1 MSSYRLWTKSSH
13 CLHSNLFECKVTAAL
28 QRQHYHLQIV
38 GFVVVALSMVEMFTI
53 PRSYFILGSIAST
66 VTMICVTVLLHR
78 VDKPANFSGRRLAI
92 GVVTAIVLY
101 FVFFLGN
108 ALIKNYS
115 PLGMQPANETSIYG
129 LFSSSPVLLL
139 VAIFVLDALGF
150 ESYFRG
156 NLQRLF
162 CSRLRWWAV
171 FLPAVIDAL
180 IHFSSLNPLFP
191 ATTFVADCFWGLN
204 YYYTK
209 DIYSNYASHFV
220 WDLLIFLVFPI
231 H

>member
-1 MSSYRLWTKSSH
+1 M
-13 CLHSNLFECKVTAAL
+13 
-28 QRQHYHLQIV
+28 QRQLGLLQIA
-38 GFVVVALSMVEMFTI
+38 GFVVVSLSMVEMFTI
-53 PRSYFILGSIAST
+53 PRNYFVLGSIVST
-66 VTMICVTVLLHR
+66 MTMICVTMLLHR
-78 VDKPANFSGRRLAI
+78 VDKPANFSGQRLAI

-108 ALIKNYS
+108 AFIKNYS
-115 PLGMQPANETSIYG
+115 PLGMQPTNETSIYG
-129 LFSSSPVLLL
+129 LFSSSPVWLL
-139 VAIFVLDALGF
+139 VAIFLLDALGF

-162 CSRLRWWAV
+162 GSRLHWGAV
-171 FLPAVIDAL
+171 FLPAVIDAV

-204 YYYTK
+204 YYHTK
-209 DIYSNYASHFV
+209 DIYSNYTSHFV